1 MIFRLMV
8 SLAKQHTKAINI
20 SATLVSL
27 LLFFFFFF
35 FDVKLSFSLLPL
47 QIPHEEGSLNPLSVV
62 QWFKFRFMACFKL
75 PFTSSFNASFYNASV
90 TS

>member
-1 MIFRLMV
+1 M
-8 SLAKQHTKAINI
+8 SLAKQDSKAINI
-20 SATLVSL
+20 SVMLVSL
-27 LLFFFFFF
+27 LLFF

-47 QIPHEEGSLNPLSVV
+47 QILHEESSLNPLSVV
-62 QWFKFRFMACFKL
+62 QWFKFHFMACFKL